1 MFAYCLNNTIQRSDP
16 TGDASIIPLP
26 TLRDYYNMHKAVQY
40 DIVENYG
47 YGMEVYVVGPKGVG
61 RLDLYDG
68 TTNQYYEVK
77 HSPAATGSLFNDQMK
92 KYDSSYVAGW
102 RFEEYNIGGKVA
114 RGQQNI
120 FGFTTYSYWD
130 IEYHS
135 SEDGVI
141 VYNWYINKARY
152 EAYVATVAVVVA
164 AVVVC
169 AAFGYCGGPLRQPT
183 RVAFAQ

>member
-1 MFAYCLNNTIQRSDP
+1 MFAYCLNNPIQRSDP
-16 TGDASIIPLP
+16 RGDASIIPLP
-26 TLRDYYNMHKAVQY
+26 TLRDYYYMHRAVQY

-47 YGMEVYVVGPKGVG
+47 FGMEVYVVGPNGVG

-77 HSPAATGSLFNDQMK
+77 HSSAAAGELFDYQMS
-92 KYDSSYVAGW
+92 KYDSSYVTGW
-102 RFEEYNIGGKVA
+102 RFEEYSIEGNVT
-114 RGQQNI
+114 RGQKYI
-120 FGFTTYSYWD
+120 SGFTTYSYWD

-135 SEDGVI
+135 REDGVI

-164 AVVVC
+164 AAVVYS
-169 AAFGYCGGPLRQPT
+169 ALGYCGGPLRQPT
-183 RVAFAQ
+183 YVAFAW